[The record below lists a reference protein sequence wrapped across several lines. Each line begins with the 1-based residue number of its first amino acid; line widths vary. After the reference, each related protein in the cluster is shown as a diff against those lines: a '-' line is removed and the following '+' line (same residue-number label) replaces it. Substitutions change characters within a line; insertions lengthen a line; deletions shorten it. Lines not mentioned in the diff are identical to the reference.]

1 MYRAGLESILGV
13 ERRGAFLSVKPC
25 IPAAWPGFSVVVR
38 FGGARYDIEV
48 ENPEHR
54 CSGVAEAELDG
65 VGVDPAGV
73 PLKDDGKV
81 HRVRVVIGDPV
92 AAERPVR

>member
-38 FGGARYDIEV
+38 FGGARYEIEV

-54 CSGVAEAELDG
+54 CTGVAEAELDG
-65 VGVDPAGV
+65 AAVDAGAI
-73 PLKDDGKV
+73 PLRDDGNV
-81 HRVRVVIGDPV
+81 HRVRVVIGEPV
-92 AAERPVR
+92 AAERSIR